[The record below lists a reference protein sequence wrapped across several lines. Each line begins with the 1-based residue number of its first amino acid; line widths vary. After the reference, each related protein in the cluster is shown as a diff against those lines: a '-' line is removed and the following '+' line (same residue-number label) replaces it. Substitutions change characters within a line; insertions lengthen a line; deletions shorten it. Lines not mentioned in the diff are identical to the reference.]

1 MVFKYKAIEQNGTAR
16 EGTIDAASRDLAVAA
31 LQRRGFVVVSIT
43 DEDTRP
49 FLERNLSFFEGV
61 ALKDLVVFSRQI
73 STLLEAQVSAVKTFR
88 LLGAESENLA
98 LRKIVSQVADDV
110 QSGISISSA
119 LNKHPGVFST
129 FYVNMVRAGEESGK
143 LNEIFSQLADYLD
156 RTYELNSKARNA
168 LIYPAFV
175 VATFIIVII
184 LMLTLV
190 IPKLSDILL
199 ESGQDIPLYT
209 SIVIGLS
216 NFVVDYGIF
225 FLIVLAIGGLYAVR
239 FGRGEA
245 GKEYLDGLKL
255 SLPYVGNLY
264 QKLYL
269 SRIADN
275 MDTMLTSGISM
286 LRALEVTSL
295 VVDNKVYEKLLKDSS
310 EMVKGGN
317 AFSDSFAKYP
327 AEIPQIMVQMIKVGE
342 ETGKL
347 GYVLK
352 TLAKFY
358 KREVEGAVDTLVSLI
373 EPVLVLGLGLG
384 VGFLLSSILIPIYNI
399 AGGI

>member
-1 MVFKYKAIEQNGTAR
+1 MIFKYKAIEQNGTAR
-16 EGTIDAASRDLAVAA
+16 EGTIDAATRDLAVAA

-49 FLERNLSFFEGV
+49 FLERNLSVFEGV
-61 ALKDLVVFSRQI
+61 RLKDLVVFSRQI

-88 LLGAESENLA
+88 LLGAESENLT
-98 LRKIVSQVADDV
+98 LRKAISQIADDI
-110 QSGISISSA
+110 QAGISISSA
-119 LNKHPGVFST
+119 LNKHPGIFST

-143 LNEIFSQLADYLD
+143 LNEVFSHLADYLD
-156 RTYELNSKARNA
+156 RSYELNSKARNA

-175 VATFIIVII
+175 VATFIIVIV

-209 SIVIGLS
+209 SFVIGLS

-225 FLIVLAIGGLYAVR
+225 FLVLLAVGGLYAVR
-239 FGRGEA
+239 FGREEA
-245 GKEYLDGLKL
+245 GKKYLDELKI
-255 SLPYVGNLY
+255 SIPYVGDLY

-269 SRIADN
+269 SRISDN

-286 LRALEVTSL
+286 LRALEITSL
-295 VVDNKVYEKLLKDSS
+295 VVDNKIYEALLKDSG
-310 EMVKGGN
+310 ELVKGGS
-317 AFSDSFAKYP
+317 AFSDSLSKHP
-327 AEIPQIMVQMIKVGE
+327 DEIPQIMVQMVKVGE

-384 VGFLLSSILIPIYNI
+384 VGFLLASILIPIYNI